1 MTHDVT
7 LPGWAIER
15 GKYLNCFDTID
26 PARTA
31 LVIVDMQR
39 IFMAP
44 EEVFGNPYAT
54 GIIPA
59 VNRLAAAMRDAGGT
73 VIWTRQTVSAEP
85 PLAMAQW
92 QYDPSDP
99 TVLSAMQAMARN
111 APAHALHPLM
121 EARAGDLVLNKYRYS
136 AFACPAGALE
146 AALRERDVEMLLIAG
161 TLTNVCCESTARDA
175 YMRGYKV
182 MLPTDANAAVTDE
195 EHYAALLNLRLNF
208 ADIRSSASIISML
221 EQKDSTQTL

>member
-1 MTHDVT
+1 MHDVS
-7 LPGWAIER
+7 LPGWAVER
-15 GKYLNCFDTID
+15 GSYLNCFDTID

-39 IFMAP
+39 VFMAP
-44 EEVFGNPYAT
+44 EEVFANPHAMD
-54 GIIPA
+54 IVPA
-59 VNRLAAAMRDAGGT
+59 VNRLAGAMRDAGGT

-85 PLAMAQW
+85 PLAMARW

-99 TVLSAMQAMARN
+99 VVASAMQAMMRGAL
-111 APAHALHPLM
+111 PHALHPAM

-146 AALRERDVEMLLIAG
+146 AALRERDVEMLVIVG

-182 MLPTDANAAVTDE
+182 MVVADATAAVTDE
-195 EHYAALLNLRLNF
+195 EQHAALLNLRINF
-208 ADIRSSASIISML
+208 ADVRSSDAVISML
-221 EQKDSTQTL
+221 EHRDNTQSS